1 MVSKTILI
9 TQARKGSSRLPN
21 KVLKSISGKSLLQI
35 HLERIKK
42 CQNVDC
48 IIVATTDRKED
59 KEIYDLALQFGV
71 YSFRG
76 SELDVLDRFY
86 KACDSKN
93 PIWIVRVTSDCPL
106 IDPLLIDQVIE
117 KVRSTDVDYGS
128 NILLE
133 TFPDGQDV
141 EVFKYSA
148 LKRAWSEATKISDR
162 EHVTPY
168 IRRNSDFMGGNMFKA
183 LNVKSEIDY
192 SSIRMT
198 VDQIEDLRLI
208 ESLIKFGGFDSTWEK
223 YVRII
228 EQNKLQNINNFIYR
242 NEGYK
247 ETD

>member
-21 KVLKSISGKSLLQI
+21 KVLKPIDGKSLLQI

-42 CQNVDC
+42 CQNIDC
-48 IIVATTDRKED
+48 IIVATTVKKED
-59 KEIYDLALQFGV
+59 KEIYDIALQLGV
-71 YSFRG
+71 ESYRG

-86 KACDSKN
+86 KACDNKN
-93 PIWIVRVTSDCPL
+93 PRWIIRVTADCPL
-106 IDPLLIDQVIE
+106 IDPLLIDQITE
-117 KVRSTDVDYGS
+117 KVQSEDVDYGS

-148 LKRAWSEATKISDR
+148 LKRAWSDAIKTSDR

-183 LNVKSEIDY
+183 LNIKSEIDY
-192 SSIRMT
+192 SAIRMT
-198 VDQIEDLRLI
+198 VDQIEDFRLI
-208 ESLIKFGGFDSTWEK
+208 ESLIKYGGIENSWGE

-228 EQNKLQNINNFIYR
+228 GQHKLQNFNNFILR
-242 NEGYK
+242 NEGYND
-247 ETD
+247 TD